1 MIFHVD
7 MDAFFASVEQLD
19 NPELKGLCVVVGG
32 RSKRGVVAAA
42 SYEAR
47 KFGVY
52 SAMPIFMARQKCPSL
67 IIIPPRMSRY
77 KELSLKIMA
86 VLNNFTPVVEPV
98 SVDEAYLDLT
108 GCERLYDS
116 SAATGIAI
124 KDAIFKAVKLNSS
137 VGIGPNKFLAKIAS
151 DFDKPD
157 GLTIIRPEAVANFI
171 ESLPVRKVP
180 GVGKKTCEEL
190 TLLNVR
196 TLGDVKRLCPDIL
209 IQRLGKYG
217 RRLFELSRGIDKSPV
232 ISFSKSKSISNEFTL
247 QENTT
252 DKISLQKLLLR
263 QAQEVGHQLRK
274 HDFKAKIITIK
285 LKNDEFKQITRRT
298 TLTSA
303 TQSSEIIYHEACCL
317 LQKQQLTRKV
327 RLIGLGAAGLLPA
340 DTPEQIDLFDEPQ
353 AKQGKWQK
361 IEKTVDSI
369 CDKFGKGTVKPG
381 TLWNLTKKGNK
392 L

>member
-7 MDAFFASVEQLD
+7 MDAFFASVEQMD

-32 RSKRGVVAAA
+32 SSKRGVVAAA

-52 SAMPIFMARQKCPSL
+52 SAMPVFMARQKCPSL
-67 IIIPPRMSRY
+67 IIISPRMSRY
-77 KELSLKIMA
+77 KELSLKIMG

-98 SVDEAYLDLT
+98 SVDEAYLDLS

-116 SAATGIAI
+116 QVAAGMAI
-124 KDAIFKAVKLNSS
+124 KKAIFKAVKLNSS

-157 GLTIIRPEAVANFI
+157 GLTIIRPEEVANFI

-180 GVGKKTCEEL
+180 GVGQKTCKEL
-190 TLLNVR
+190 TLMNVR
-196 TLGDVKRLCPDIL
+196 TLGDVKQLSPDIL
-209 IQRLGKYG
+209 MQRLGKYG
-217 RRLFELSRGIDKSPV
+217 RRLFELSQGIDKSPV
-232 ISFSKSKSISNEFTL
+232 IPFSQTKSISSEVTL
-247 QENTT
+247 PENTT
-252 DKISLQKLLLR
+252 DKISLQKLLLK
-263 QAQEVGHQLRK
+263 QAQEVGRQLRK
-274 HDFKAKIITIK
+274 HNFKAKIITIK
-285 LKNDEFKQITRRT
+285 LKNDKFKQITRRI
-298 TLTSA
+298 TLKSA

-317 LQKQQLTRKV
+317 LQNQQLTRKL
-327 RLIGLGAAGLLPA
+327 RLIGLGASGLLPA
-340 DTPEQIDLFDEPQ
+340 DTPVQIDLFGEPQ

-361 IEKTVDSI
+361 VEKTVDSI
-369 CDKFGKGTVKPG
+369 CDRFGKGTVKPG
-381 TLWNLTKKGNK
+381 TLWNLTKKGDK